1 MSRQDDILGPHPS
14 KHPVFGTWLDYED
27 KESTETSCVRTLSEK
42 SVFDE
47 VVMEPFAKCLID
59 FHYSPASIKALKKRF
74 EKLGF
79 KEFSTYYAQSRKLPR
94 NVNTRKGNAVEVLMT
109 EYSLAAIDKPDLTYA
124 HRFRYNPNVDQSMK
138 GDDMLI
144 VDFSDESRPTIYIGE
159 AKFRKTVDKAVLED
173 VKMSLAK
180 DKMPLSLTFLR
191 DRYENVDGNKYEK
204 LDDTY
209 EPYNSYNYEAYTN
222 GNYFKMG
229 GKEQKKS
236 FTLGQDS
243 SWDEKFANFNIE
255 GKYNKLTFKVGKMD
269 GAGNHGDFDV
279 KIYSEGQLV

>member
-14 KHPVFGTWLDYED
+14 KYPVFGTWLDYED
-27 KESTETSCVRTLSEK
+27 KESTETSCVRILSEK

-109 EYSLAAIDKPDLTYA
+109 EYSLAAIDKPDLTYT

-191 DRYENVDGNKYEK
+191 DRYENVDDNKYEK
-204 LDDTY
+204 LDNLFIQELSDY
-209 EPYNSYNYEAYTN
+209 DIRYI
-222 GNYFKMG
+222 GFIVG
-229 GKEQKKS
+229 DKK
-236 FTLGQDS
+236 
-243 SWDEKFANFNIE
+243 A
-255 GKYNKLTFKVGKMD
+255 GKYVEEKWVCDNPKHVMLVLSLDEPEEFVKQAFDKAKTLLTETPE
-269 GAGNHGDFDV
+269 
-279 KIYSEGQLV
+279 IL

>member
-79 KEFSTYYAQSRKLPR
+79 KEFSTYYAQSRKLSR

-109 EYSLAAIDKPDLTYA
+109 EYSLAAIDKTDLTYS

-144 VDFSDESRPTIYIGE
+144 VDFSDEANPTIYIGE
-159 AKFRKTVDKAVLED
+159 AKFRKTVDKAVLDD
-173 VKMSLAK
+173 VKKSLAK

-191 DRYENVDGNKYEK
+191 NCFEGVDNDKYEK
-204 LDDTY
+204 LDDMFIQELSDY
-209 EPYNSYNYEAYTN
+209 DIRYI
-222 GNYFKMG
+222 GFIVG
-229 GKEQKKS
+229 DKK
-236 FTLGQDS
+236 
-243 SWDEKFANFNIE
+243 A
-255 GKYNKLTFKVGKMD
+255 GKYVEEKWVCDNPKHVMLVLSLDEPEEFVKQAFDKAKTLLTETPE
-269 GAGNHGDFDV
+269 
-279 KIYSEGQLV
+279 IL

>member
-109 EYSLAAIDKPDLTYA
+109 EYSLAAIDKTDLTYS

-144 VDFSDESRPTIYIGE
+144 VDFSDEANPTIYIGE
-159 AKFRKTVDKAVLED
+159 AKFRKTVDKAVLDD
-173 VKMSLAK
+173 VKKSLAK

-191 DRYENVDGNKYEK
+191 NCFEDVDNDKYEK
-204 LDDTY
+204 LDDMLIQELSDY
-209 EPYNSYNYEAYTN
+209 DIRYIGFIVGDKNAGKNVEEKWVCDNPKHVMLVLSLDEPEEFVKQA
-222 GNYFKMG
+222 FDKA
-229 GKEQKKS
+229 K
-236 FTLGQDS
+236 TL
-243 SWDEKFANFNIE
+243 
-255 GKYNKLTFKVGKMD
+255 LTETPE
-269 GAGNHGDFDV
+269 
-279 KIYSEGQLV
+279 IL

>member
-14 KHPVFGTWLDYED
+14 KDPVFGTWLDYED

-109 EYSLAAIDKPDLTYA
+109 EYSLAAIDKTDLTYS

-144 VDFSDESRPTIYIGE
+144 VDFSDEANPTIYIGE
-159 AKFRKTVDKAVLED
+159 AKFRKTVDKAVLDD
-173 VKMSLAK
+173 VKKSLAK

-191 DRYENVDGNKYEK
+191 NCFEDVDNDKYEK
-204 LDDTY
+204 LDDMLIQELSDY
-209 EPYNSYNYEAYTN
+209 DIRYIGFIVGDKNA
-222 GNYFKMG
+222 
-229 GKEQKKS
+229 
-236 FTLGQDS
+236 
-243 SWDEKFANFNIE
+243 
-255 GKYNKLTFKVGKMD
+255 GKYVEEKWVCDNPKHVMLVLSLDEPEEFVKQAFDKAKTLLTETPE
-269 GAGNHGDFDV
+269 
-279 KIYSEGQLV
+279 IL

>member
-47 VVMEPFAKCLID
+47 VVMEPFAKSLID

-109 EYSLAAIDKPDLTYA
+109 EYSLAAIDKTYLTYS

-144 VDFSDESRPTIYIGE
+144 VDFSDEANPTIYIGE
-159 AKFRKTVDKAVLED
+159 AKFRKTVDKAVLDD
-173 VKMSLAK
+173 VKKSLAK

-191 DRYENVDGNKYEK
+191 NCFEDVDNDKYEK
-204 LDDTY
+204 LDDMLIQELSDY
-209 EPYNSYNYEAYTN
+209 DIRYIGFIVGDKNA
-222 GNYFKMG
+222 
-229 GKEQKKS
+229 
-236 FTLGQDS
+236 
-243 SWDEKFANFNIE
+243 
-255 GKYNKLTFKVGKMD
+255 GKYVEEKWVCDNPKHVMLVLTLDEPEEFVKQ
-269 GAGNHGDFDV
+269 AFD
-279 KIYSEGQLV
+279 KAKTLLTETPEIL

>member
-1 MSRQDDILGPHPS
+1 MENIP
-14 KHPVFGTWLDYED
+14 
-27 KESTETSCVRTLSEK
+27 SEK
-42 SVFDE
+42 
-47 VVMEPFAKCLID
+47 I
-59 FHYSPASIKALKKRF
+59 
-74 EKLGF
+74 
-79 KEFSTYYAQSRKLPR
+79 
-94 NVNTRKGNAVEVLMT
+94 
-109 EYSLAAIDKPDLTYA
+109 
-124 HRFRYNPNVDQSMK
+124 
-138 GDDMLI
+138 
-144 VDFSDESRPTIYIGE
+144 
-159 AKFRKTVDKAVLED
+159 TV
-173 VKMSLAK
+173 
-180 DKMPLSLTFLR
+180 R
-191 DRYENVDGNKYEK
+191 DYVY
-204 LDDTY
+204 LVDTY

>member
-47 VVMEPFAKCLID
+47 VVMEPFAKSLID

-109 EYSLAAIDKPDLTYA
+109 EYSLAAIDKTDLTYS

-144 VDFSDESRPTIYIGE
+144 VDFSDEANPTIYIGE
-159 AKFRKTVDKAVLED
+159 AKFRKTVDKAVLDD
-173 VKMSLAK
+173 VKKSLAK

-191 DRYENVDGNKYEK
+191 NCFEDVDNDKYEK
-204 LDDTY
+204 LDDMLIQELSDY
-209 EPYNSYNYEAYTN
+209 DIRYIGFIVGDKNA
-222 GNYFKMG
+222 
-229 GKEQKKS
+229 
-236 FTLGQDS
+236 
-243 SWDEKFANFNIE
+243 
-255 GKYNKLTFKVGKMD
+255 GKYVEEKWVCDNPKHVMLVLTLDEPEEFVKQ
-269 GAGNHGDFDV
+269 AFD
-279 KIYSEGQLV
+279 KAKTLLTETPEIL